1 MSGTLRLH
9 PVAVPAPWDSRR
21 VAPSTDA
28 RPIRRVCVVNLLW
41 QTVVRGKLRR
51 CSTGGLGALGQ
62 DGSSWESG
70 SGGAGGLG
78 CSLPRDGSAGASFR
92 VIPAGIRSLVAILA
106 AAPWGKTRWSFTSR
120 VGSAPVAAP
129 APYYLSIYIYIYIY
143 TSMYI
148 FMSICINLSIIYLY
162 RYLSIY
168 LSLSLSHYLALS
180 IYLSIYLDRQIE
192 RARER
197 GVGRGLT
204 SNLNPWIYVRHV
216 FWIEQFTA
224 RILKRSRRES
234 YSRQA
239 RQVSLWRKPY
249 QLFVSPHAR
258 TALARTR

>member
-143 TSMYI
+143 IYVHIYVYMYKPFYNI
-148 FMSICINLSIIYLY
+148 LVQISF
-162 RYLSIY
+162 Y
-168 LSLSLSHYLALS
+168 LSLSLSLALS
-180 IYLSIYLDRQIE
+180 CPLYLSIYLFR
-192 RARER
+192 
-197 GVGRGLT
+197 
-204 SNLNPWIYVRHV
+204 
-216 FWIEQFTA
+216 
-224 RILKRSRRES
+224 
-234 YSRQA
+234 
-239 RQVSLWRKPY
+239 
-249 QLFVSPHAR
+249 
-258 TALARTR
+258 